1 MRIDEMLAIV
11 RFHQS
16 SHHIGEVGR
25 KVMYWLKCMWAVR
38 HRGRGTLGTSSV
50 PTEDILESIGEVR
63 GCIEVTVGGRKG
75 GKT

>member
-1 MRIDEMLAIV
+1 
-11 RFHQS
+11 
-16 SHHIGEVGR
+16 
-25 KVMYWLKCMWAVR
+25 MYWLKCMWAVR

-63 GCIEVTVGGRKG
+63 VEILDGRVASKVTVGGRKG

>member
-1 MRIDEMLAIV
+1 MGIGWSR
-11 RFHQS
+11 

-50 PTEDILESIGEVR
+50 PTEDTLESISEVR
-63 GCIEVTVGGRKG
+63 VEILDRRVASKVTVGGRKG

>member
-1 MRIDEMLAIV
+1 MGIGWSR
-11 RFHQS
+11 
-16 SHHIGEVGR
+16 SHHIGGVGR

-38 HRGRGTLGTSSV
+38 HRGRGTLGASSV

-63 GCIEVTVGGRKG
+63 VEILDGRVASKVTVGGRKG